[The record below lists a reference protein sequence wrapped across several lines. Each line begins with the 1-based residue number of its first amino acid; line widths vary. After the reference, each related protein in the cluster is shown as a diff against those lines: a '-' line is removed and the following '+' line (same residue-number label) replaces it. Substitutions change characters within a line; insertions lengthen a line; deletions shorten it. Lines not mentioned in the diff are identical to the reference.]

1 MEVTIQQQH
10 HSSHTTTTAV
20 TPQSRSG
27 SRTSSNNELE
37 NDLIELEIGGS
48 GNNIKSNTLKKRI
61 SSSRTP
67 TRKAKRIKFYRNGD
81 KFYPGIT
88 IPVSNEKYRSYDS
101 LAEDLTRI
109 LEGNVTLTGAI
120 RHIFSVDGKKI
131 EKIDD
136 LEDGKSYVCSCN
148 NESFKKLDYNNL
160 QPVVNVKSANRLPK

>member
-1 MEVTIQQQH
+1 MPFGNFRKMEVTIQQQQPTH
-10 HSSHTTTTAV
+10 TTAV

-48 GNNIKSNTLKKRI
+48 ANNKSNTLKKRI

-81 KFYPGIT
+81 RFYPGIT

-109 LEGNVTLTGAI
+109 LEGNVMLTGAI
-120 RHIFSVDGKKI
+120 RCIYSVEGKKVR
-131 EKIDD
+131 DNT
-136 LEDGKSYVCSCN
+136 S
-148 NESFKKLDYNNL
+148 
-160 QPVVNVKSANRLPK
+160 R